1 MDWTHHLSLGLQ
13 GGICNV
19 SRVGVKF
26 TPIFST
32 VQNVLIL
39 TPKEDKMRNLLLKII
54 LMLFGIYL
62 LFLPLNFH
70 GSLILI
76 FQYSSLNRQIY
87 LHGLAPQQKKE
98 SQKRES
104 F

>member
-1 MDWTHHLSLGLQ
+1 
-13 GGICNV
+13 
-19 SRVGVKF
+19 
-26 TPIFST
+26 
-32 VQNVLIL
+32 
-39 TPKEDKMRNLLLKII
+39 MRNLLLKII

-98 SQKRES
+98 NQSGTGIFLIKNPCFLPLVFRMNHLLLGVVVD
-104 F
+104 